1 MKPLCVLISALI
13 VSVTLDSASAET
25 RAAGGLTFSDE
36 LGGFRLI
43 SVSGTGSILDP
54 IVIVEEI
61 TGIGPTVLVIRGR
74 QERSAEGYIV
84 TSPAFVS
91 VAMIKIVVNR
101 SGQIWAGFDLELREA
116 LPTPSSYPDGLSF
129 DQSRSFNKPMNS
141 DAFAAV
147 KRVSEPYDR
156 VNFYSGNVDPG
167 ATARFNFYITDPTAV
182 REFYL
187 LQEPH
192 YLMSGRMPEG
202 KRIAATTAPVLRR
215 PRRRLPLRPVSGPRS
230 PRSPASART

>member
-1 MKPLCVLISALI
+1 MKSLCALMSVLIVC
-13 VSVTLDSASAET
+13 VSPDSTSAET
-25 RAAGGLTFSDE
+25 WAAGGLTFSDE

-61 TGIGPTVLVIRGR
+61 TGIGPAILVIRGR
-74 QERSAEGYIV
+74 RERSAEGYMV

-116 LPTPSSYPDGLSF
+116 LTTPSSYPDGLSF
-129 DQSRSFNKPMNS
+129 DQARSFNRPMNS
-141 DAFAAV
+141 DTFAAV
-147 KRVSEPYDR
+147 RRVSEPYDR
-156 VNFYSGNVDPG
+156 VNFYRGNVDPG
-167 ATARFNFYITDPTAV
+167 TTARFNFYITDPTAIP
-182 REFYL
+182 EFYL

-192 YLMSGRMPEG
+192 YLISRRMPG
-202 KRIAATTAPVLRR
+202 GQRLAATAE
-215 PRRRLPLRPVSGPRS
+215 SYQ
-230 PRSPASART
+230 